1 MLIFGTQFIP
11 SSDYLSFIG
20 QTTMSNCLPDRP
32 FLVIKTGSTMP
43 DLKARRGDFEDWIL
57 QGLDISPDRAWVVD
71 VSEGEALPHY
81 HEICGLAI
89 TGSHAMV
96 TEQRD
101 WSEAT
106 AEWLATAAA
115 KQIPTLGICYGHQLL
130 AHCLG
135 GKVDWNPKGREV
147 GTIDVTLHPTAQ
159 DDPLFADLPNSIS
172 VNLSHRQAVL
182 ELPPD
187 VTLLASSAMA
197 DHIAFRYGENVWGL
211 QFHPE
216 FDRDVMQSYIRYAR
230 EGLIAE
236 SQDPDALL
244 AQTQETPQGLQVMA
258 RFAALVS

>member
-1 MLIFGTQFIP
+1 LLIFGTQFIP